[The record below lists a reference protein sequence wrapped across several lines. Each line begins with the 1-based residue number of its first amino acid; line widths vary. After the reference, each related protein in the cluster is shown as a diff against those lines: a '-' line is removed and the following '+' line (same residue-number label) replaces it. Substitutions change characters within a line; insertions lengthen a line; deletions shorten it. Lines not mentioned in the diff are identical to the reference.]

1 MSGPFK
7 NDGTQVHEYVYD
19 VLVDGG
25 AAAAYVLSDK
35 AGADPVPVGAVVK
48 RVTAKV
54 LTALAGGTAVSW
66 GNGDDADGY
75 SGTAIVDASL
85 TINALFN
92 GYDNAAALLW
102 DDTNYHMIDVAIL
115 DAADD
120 EARVLTTGTHTAGK
134 LLIMVEYYNP
144 KEAA

>member
-102 DDTNYHMIDVAIL
+102 DDTNYHMIDVAIAEL
-115 DAADD
+115 NSSGVLSRIIHSYVKDD
-120 EARVLTTGTHTAGK
+120 PRYVLSPAQK
-134 LLIMVEYYNP
+134 FDN
-144 KEAA
+144 